1 MNTYLDI
8 EEIYESCDV
17 DRDIID
23 TNLQELVDA
32 GYLVKGIHDE
42 DVIFSGMKELSW
54 SHAVQIDCEVKKEIL
69 LCFIE
74 NPKSFFVLYNTQK
87 GKSAIVAKEMRDW
100 KSSTERVVGFLM
112 VDNDLGLADQSSD
125 GLKHIVKD
133 VADVFML
140 SSKSDDKIQS
150 IKDRIDS
157 YACIIDDKQ
166 RMPIIVALNNPKQV
180 EKIIELMN
188 HVKDRMKMGGQMSNL
203 RYGVVFDEADKI
215 YPPVRE
221 KFKDLLINDDSA
233 LHRLGFVTATEGDLM
248 DAEYEECFNAYMH
261 PVPAGDPNYRAIHL
275 EEAIIKIVPHRVKE
289 KNDSYAETILKDND
303 DYFKKQIKLKDGSLG
318 YRKVIVNG
326 GSKCSSMENFA
337 KNRISEGYHAI
348 TVNMNGVIVYRA
360 GQEKKKYST
369 KGIRFSQL
377 LFNIYKELGLH
388 DKPLIIIGRKKVDRG
403 LGFHHA
409 PPDGSEGLIWS
420 DMILGRVEDKTQGPQ
435 KSGRLAGKV
444 AQSPQY
450 PGSLTWWTDQKTASM
465 VCRHNDVVDVVNTK
479 KGCSALQAIKH
490 GEAETPVRKP
500 EETPNDILISEV
512 SFSTVKEAK
521 EWGITHLDQSPAQW
535 TPCDSE
541 GKHGGSTHYH
551 YRGELRE
558 ITSEK
563 STRESKDLGG
573 GQGTYNEK
581 KKEKSKTGSPRVFP
595 VLVDDV
601 VKYIVVYKRFNI
613 KA

>member
-1 MNTYLDI
+1 MNTYRDI
-8 EEIYESCDV
+8 EEIYENCDV
-17 DRDIID
+17 SKDIID

-42 DVIFSGMKELSW
+42 DVIYSGMKDLSW

-100 KSSTERVVGFLM
+100 KSVPEKVVGFLM
-112 VDNDLGLADQSSD
+112 VDNDLGLAGQSSD
-125 GLKHIVKD
+125 GLISSLKD
-133 VADVFML
+133 VADVFVL
-140 SSKSDDKIQS
+140 SSKSEDNIQS

-157 YACIIDDKQ
+157 YACFGGN
-166 RMPIIVALNNPKQV
+166 MPIIVALNNPKQV
-180 EKIIELMN
+180 TKIITLMG
-188 HVKDRMKMGGQMSNL
+188 HVKDRMKMGGLMSNL

-215 YPPVRE
+215 YPPVRG
-221 KFKDLLINDDSA
+221 KFLDLLVNDDSS

-248 DAEYEECFNAYMH
+248 DEEYEECFNAYMY
-261 PVPAGDPNYRAIHL
+261 PVPPGDPNYRAIHL
-275 EEAIIKIVPHRVKE
+275 EEAIIKIVPNTSNK
-289 KNDSYAETILKDND
+289 KNDVYAETILKDND
-303 DYFKKQIKLKDGSLG
+303 EYFKKQIKLKDGSFG
-318 YRKVIVNG
+318 YRKIIVNG
-326 GSKCSSMENFA
+326 GSKCSSMESFA
-337 KNRISEGYHAI
+337 KNHISKGYHAI
-348 TVNMNGVIVYRA
+348 TINMNGVIVYRA

-388 DKPLIIIGRKKVDRG
+388 DKPLIIIGCKKVDRG
-403 LGFHHA
+403 IGFHHA

-420 DMILGRVEDKTQGPQ
+420 DMILGRVEHKTQGPQ

-450 PGSLTWWTDQKTASM
+450 PGNLTWWTDQKTASM
-465 VCRHNDVVDVVNTK
+465 ICRHNDVVDIVNTK
-479 KGCSALQAIKH
+479 KGCSAIQAITRA
-490 GEAETPVRKP
+490 EVETPVRKP
-500 EETPNDILISEV
+500 AETINDILISEMT
-512 SFSTVKEAK
+512 FSTVKEAK
-521 EWGITHLDQSPAQW
+521 EWGRTHLDQCPAQW
-535 TPCDSE
+535 KPCDSE
-541 GKHGGSTHYH
+541 GKSGGSTHYH

-581 KKEKSKTGSPRVFP
+581 KKEKPKTGSPRAFP
-595 VLVDDV
+595 VRVDGAI
-601 VKYIVVYKRFNI
+601 KYIVVYKRFNI
-613 KA
+613 KV

>member
-1 MNTYLDI
+1 MNIYRDI
-8 EEIYESCDV
+8 EEIYENCDV

-23 TNLQELVDA
+23 TNLGELVDA
-32 GYLVKGIHDE
+32 GYLIKGIHDE
-42 DVIFSGMKELSW
+42 DVIYSGMKDLSW
-54 SHAVQIDCEVKKEIL
+54 SHAVQIDSEVKKEIL

-74 NPKSFFVLYNTQK
+74 NPKTFFVLFNTQK
-87 GKSAIVAKEMRDW
+87 GKSAIVAKEMADW
-100 KSSTERVVGFLM
+100 TSVPERVVGFLM
-112 VDNDLGLADQSSD
+112 VDNFLSLADQSLD
-125 GLKHIVKD
+125 GLISTLKD

-140 SSKSDDKIQS
+140 SSKSEDRIQS

-157 YACIIDDKQ
+157 YASFGGKMPVII
-166 RMPIIVALNNPKQV
+166 ALNNPKQV
-180 EKIIELMN
+180 DKIIVLMN

-215 YPPVRE
+215 YPPVRG
-221 KFKDLLINDDSA
+221 KFLNLLVNDDSA

-261 PVPAGDPNYRAIHL
+261 PVPAGDPNYRAMHL
-275 EEAIIKIVPHRVKE
+275 DEAIIKSVPHRVNQ
-289 KNDSYAETILKDND
+289 KNDAYAETIIKNND

-318 YRKVIVNG
+318 YRKVIING
-326 GSKCSSMENFA
+326 GSKCNSMETFA
-337 KNRISEGYHAI
+337 RNRISEGYHAI
-348 TVNMNGVIVYRA
+348 TVNMNGVIVYRE
-360 GQEKKKYST
+360 GQEKKTYST

-377 LFNIYKELGLH
+377 LFNVYKELGLH

-450 PGSLTWWTDQKTASM
+450 PGNLTWWTDQKTASM
-465 VCRHNDVVDVVNTK
+465 ICRHNDVVDIVNTK
-479 KGCSALQAIKH
+479 KGCSALQAITRA
-490 GEAETPVRKP
+490 EVETPIRKP
-500 EETPNDILISEV
+500 EETKNDILISEL

-521 EWGITHLDQSPAQW
+521 EWGRTHLDQCPAQW

-541 GKHGGSTHYH
+541 GKRGGSTHYH

-558 ITSEK
+558 ISSDK
-563 STRESKDLGG
+563 STRESSDLGG
-573 GQGTYNEK
+573 GQGTYNEQ
-581 KKEKSKTGSPRVFP
+581 KKEKPKTGSPRVFP
-595 VLVDDV
+595 VQVDDAI
-601 VKYIVVYKRFNI
+601 KYIVVYKRFNI